1 MRIEVEN
8 AEDVDSKQLHILEA
22 PKWFHTGIDCIG
34 KFRKTTAWWVEH
46 TPEELEGTPE
56 ENQEEIAELL
66 DNLKAAV
73 HIPKKAAPKKAAP
86 KKRAPKATPKRPTK
100 KRKIESESDD

>member
-34 KFRKTTAWWVEH
+34 KFRKTTAWWAEN

-66 DNLKAAV
+66 ENLRAAA
-73 HIPKKAAPKKAAP
+73 HIPKKAPKKAAP
-86 KKRAPKATPKRPTK
+86 KKRAPKATPKRSTK